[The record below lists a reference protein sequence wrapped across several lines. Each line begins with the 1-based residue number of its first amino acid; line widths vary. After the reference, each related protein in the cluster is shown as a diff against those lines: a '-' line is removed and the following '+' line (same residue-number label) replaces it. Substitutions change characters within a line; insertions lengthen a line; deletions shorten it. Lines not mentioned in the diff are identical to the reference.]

1 MQVNYELAEG
11 VALITMDDGKK
22 NAITPTATAELLGA
36 LDESEGAAQAIVLA
50 GRPGAFCAGFDL
62 ATMTSGDARSIAA
75 LASGGAQILLKL
87 YGMGLPLVAAG
98 TGHAFTI
105 GALWL
110 LACDTRIGERGKFKF
125 GMNETVMGMVLPDWA
140 LEVLKARV
148 NPQLFV
154 PVVAQA
160 ATLGPDD
167 AVKAGFLDTL
177 VDEGKAIETAVQAAT
192 ALSQLPADA
201 YAGNKLATRRQS
213 LEVMTASLSK
223 GAL

>member
-1 MQVNYELAEG
+1 MQVGFEINGG

-22 NAITPTATAELLGA
+22 NAITPTATQEILAALEDAEANASA
-36 LDESEGAAQAIVLA
+36 LVLA

-62 ATMTSGDARSIAA
+62 ATMTSGDKESIAS
-75 LASGGAQILLKL
+75 LATGGARILLKL
-87 YGMGLPLVAAG
+87 YSMGMPLVAAG

-110 LACDTRIGERGKFKF
+110 LACDTRIGERGNYKF

-148 NPQLFV
+148 NPMFFL
-154 PVVAQA
+154 PVVTQA
-160 ATLGPDD
+160 VTLCPEE
-167 AVKAGFLDTL
+167 AVQAGFLDKV
-177 VDEGKAIETAVQAAT
+177 VDEGRALEIAQSTAAQLA
-192 ALSQLPADA
+192 QLPADA
-201 YAGNKLATRRQS
+201 YAGNKLTSRKQA
-213 LEVMTASLSK
+213 LELMSTSLSK